1 VKEKNHK
8 PHFHVTAG
16 LIFRDGRLLLTKR
29 PQGKHLAG
37 FWEFPGGKQ
46 EENESLEACLER
58 EIKEELGLEVHAGK
72 HVLTIDHDYQGQSI
86 SLHLFECAE
95 IRGEP
100 KPLESPEIRWVLPQ
114 ELSQYRLPPP
124 DLEIL
129 PAVLK
134 RVTEIGRR

>member
-1 VKEKNHK
+1 
-8 PHFHVTAG
+8 
-16 LIFRDGRLLLTKR
+16 
-29 PQGKHLAG
+29 LAG

-58 EIKEELGLEVHAGK
+58 EIKEELGMEVQAGK
-72 HVLTIDHDYQGQSI
+72 HILTIDHDYESQSI

-100 KPLESPEIRWVLPQ
+100 RALESPEIKWVRPQ

-129 PAVLK
+129 PAILK
-134 RVTEIGRR
+134 RATEIAR

>member
-1 VKEKNHK
+1 VKKKARK

-16 LIFRDGRLLLTKR
+16 LIFRNGRLLLARR
-29 PQGKHLAG
+29 PEGKHLAG

-46 EENESLEACLER
+46 EGNESLESCLER
-58 EIKEELGLEVHAGK
+58 EIQEELGMEVHAQK
-72 HVLTIDHDYQGQSI
+72 HVLTIDYDYESQSI

-100 KPLESPEIRWVLPQ
+100 KALESPEIRWVLPQ

-129 PAVLK
+129 PAILK
-134 RVTEIGRR
+134 RAEEIER